1 MADRTKE
8 AFMAF
13 VNDYE
18 SITGASSRTAE
29 NVRGVCMLVLPTI
42 SDESNVDSWSINE
55 IIDRYAD
62 QNNIT
67 GDSKRSYLSR
77 FKSAVSKFVAYQNG
91 EDVKMTS
98 KRQRI
103 IAKPKLDTE
112 SASIK
117 TFELPI
123 PLRGDLIVTIGNLPR
138 NLTKE
143 EAKRISNIIESFAM
157 IEDPIKE

>member
-1 MADRTKE
+1 MAGNNKE
-8 AFMAF
+8 DFMAF

-29 NVRGVCMLVLPTI
+29 NVRGVCLLVLPTI
-42 SDESNVDSWSINE
+42 SDEEDVTSWSVTE
-55 IIDRYAD
+55 IIDRYAE

-98 KRQRI
+98 KRQRTST
-103 IAKPKLDTE
+103 KPKVNDE
-112 SASIK
+112 STAFK

-138 NLTKE
+138 DLTKE
-143 EAKRISNIIESFAM
+143 EAKRISTIVESFAVPDDL
-157 IEDPIKE
+157 I

>member
-1 MADRTKE
+1 MAGNTKE
-8 AFMAF
+8 DFMAF

-29 NVRGVCMLVLPTI
+29 NVRGVCLLVLPTI
-42 SDESNVDSWSINE
+42 SDEEDVTSWSVNE
-55 IIDRYAD
+55 IIDRYAE

-98 KRQRI
+98 KRQRTT
-103 IAKPKLDTE
+103 AKPKVNDE
-112 SASIK
+112 SAAFK

-123 PLRGDLIVTIGNLPR
+123 PLRGDLIVSIGNLPR
-138 NLTKE
+138 DLTKE
-143 EAKRISNIIESFAM
+143 EAKRISTIVESFAVPDDL
-157 IEDPIKE
+157 I